1 MIRICI
7 AGATGW
13 VGSSLVSAIST
24 AADLELVGAVA
35 RASAG
40 TLLKELNSAYD
51 GDVRIVGTVAEALEA
66 RPDVLIEYT
75 TPSTAVEHALAALRQ
90 GVHVVVGTSGLD
102 ETDYE
107 AMDAAAREHGVG
119 VLVAGNFAISA
130 VLLQRFAEMAAA
142 HLPTWEVIDY
152 SGAKKPD
159 APSGTARE
167 LVRRVAAAARPEIPI
182 PIEDT
187 QGYPASRGLTM
198 HGTQV
203 HSVRVPGFVIGVEVI
218 FGRDDER
225 LTLRYDGGSGA
236 EPYVAGTLLA
246 ARRVGGLAGLQ
257 AGLDGILDAAQG
269 ARAPRP

>member
-1 MIRICI
+1 MIRVCI

-13 VGSSLVSAIST
+13 VGNSLVPAVE
-24 AADLELVGAVA
+24 AAPDLELVGAVA
-35 RASAG
+35 RRAAG
-40 TLLKELNSAYD
+40 TLLGELNPAYK
-51 GDVRIVGTVAEALEA
+51 GSVRVVGSVDEALDS

-75 TPSTAVEHALAALRQ
+75 APAAAREHALTALRR

-102 ETDYE
+102 EADFE

-119 VLVAGNFAISA
+119 AVVAGNFAISA

-152 SGAKKPD
+152 SDARKPD

-167 LVRRVAAAARPEIPI
+167 VVRRVAAAARPEVEIPI
-182 PIEDT
+182 ADT
-187 QGYPASRGLTM
+187 QGYPARRGLTL

-218 FGRDDER
+218 FGRENER

-236 EPYVAGTLLA
+236 EPYVEGTLLA
-246 ARRVGGLAGLQ
+246 ARRVGTLSGLHV
-257 AGLDGILDAAQG
+257 GLDRILEG
-269 ARAPRP
+269 E

>member
-1 MIRICI
+1 MPRICI

-13 VGSSLVSAIST
+13 VGRSLVPAVEA
-24 AADLELVGAVA
+24 AADLELVGAVS
-35 RASAG
+35 RSAAG
-40 TLLKELNSAYD
+40 RPLRELNPDYE
-51 GDVRIVGTVAEALEA
+51 GEVRVVGTVTEALEV

-75 TPSTAVEHALAALRQ
+75 APTTALGHALAALRR

-102 ETDYE
+102 DSDYE
-107 AMDAAAREHGVG
+107 AMDTAAREHGVG
-119 VLVAGNFAISA
+119 ALVAGNFAISA

-152 SGAKKPD
+152 SGGKKPD

-167 LVRRVAAAARPEIPI
+167 IVRRVAAGARPRIDIPV
-182 PIEDT
+182 EET
-187 QGYPASRGLTM
+187 QGYPAARGLTM

-218 FGRDDER
+218 FGREDER

-246 ARRVGGLAGLQ
+246 ARRVGGFVGLQ
-257 AGLDGILDAAQG
+257 VGLDAILEAG
-269 ARAPRP
+269 

>member
-13 VGSSLVSAIST
+13 VGSSLVSAIAT

-35 RASAG
+35 RTSAG
-40 TLLKELNSAYD
+40 TLLRELNPAYE
-51 GDVRIVGTVAEALEA
+51 GDVRVVGTVAEALEA

-75 TPSTAVEHALAALRQ
+75 APSTALEHALAALRQ
-90 GVHVVVGTSGLD
+90 GVHVVVATSGLD

-107 AMDAAAREHGVG
+107 AMDAAARERGVG
-119 VLVAGNFAISA
+119 VLVAGNFAVSA

-152 SGAKKPD
+152 ADAKKPD

-167 LVRRVAAAARPEIPI
+167 VVRRVAAAARPEIVI
-182 PIEDT
+182 PIQDT
-187 QGYPASRGLTM
+187 LGYPASRGLTM

-246 ARRVGGLAGLQ
+246 ARRVGGLAGLHV
-257 AGLDGILDAAQG
+257 GLDGILDAAQG
-269 ARAPRP
+269 TRAPRP

>member
-1 MIRICI
+1 MIDICI

-13 VGSSLVSAIST
+13 VGSSLVAAIS
-24 AADLELVGAVA
+24 AASDLKLVGAVS
-35 RASAG
+35 RSSAG
-40 TLLKELNSAYD
+40 TLLRELNPAYE
-51 GDVRIVGTVAEALEA
+51 GDVRVVGTLAEALEA
-66 RPDVLIEYT
+66 GPDVVIEYT
-75 TPSTAVEHALAALRQ
+75 APRSALEHALAALRR

-102 ETDYE
+102 ESDYE

-119 VLVAGNFAISA
+119 VLAAGNFAISA

-152 SGAKKPD
+152 ADAKKPD

-167 LVRRVAAAARPEIPI
+167 VVRRVAAAAHPEVRIPI
-182 PIEDT
+182 GET
-187 QGYPASRGLTM
+187 QGYPASRGLTL

-203 HSVRVPGFVIGVEVI
+203 HSVRVPGVVIGLEVI
-218 FGRDDER
+218 FGRQDER

-246 ARRVGGLAGLQ
+246 ARRVGGLVGLHL
-257 AGLDGILDAAQG
+257 GLDDILDAE
-269 ARAPRP
+269 